1 MNKFIIIGHHS
12 SHFLNVERLLQ
23 QHGLDPAN
31 KSKREQLTPVEIT
44 EILRKVCS
52 QQENTSATIFPET
65 IINKSQIAIKGNKNK
80 RRKKQKI
87 ISVMPVT
94 GSNNQ
99 LKINPIWN
107 GLFLDLMLSNLE
119 QDMWGWADSNAIEV
133 LNYWAELDPEIKFI
147 FVYDHPSNIFLHSN
161 VEQALSLSANEI
173 DNKLQQ
179 WQQYNQKMLTLFNQY
194 KSRSV
199 LLCGQQMLDEV
210 NSAVEKVANT
220 LSAPLSLEQ
229 QCDVMDV
236 EDDTEQGQNS
246 TLEKF
251 VVNNIL
257 QGYKEVANIYE
268 ELQNNAT
275 LPYLTLPYLTLEG
288 QNSAVLSA
296 WKDLIKQKSDLESQ
310 KYTIKKNQDRIAE
323 LTSSTTELSER
334 LNTAQNSFSSQK
346 ANLELK
352 NHQLQDDLDH
362 SRKNSQEL
370 SRQLGNIQEQ
380 TTRIITEKEKIAKEL
395 QQIKEKNHLLQK
407 ELSEEN
413 KELLEQVHILQQE
426 LEHYFEENQKLKQK
440 PLLFGAPERVKQQLN
455 YQLGAKMI
463 KNSRSLSGWLKM
475 PFSLS
480 HIQREYKI
488 HKKYNQQ
495 QKTLPRLEE
504 YQDYLQ
510 SEKVKRHLSYQLGEL
525 YLKNNIFSFLAKVPK
540 VVKEF
545 RKNKKGYGK

>member
-65 IINKSQIAIKGNKNK
+65 IINKSQITIKGNKNK

-107 GLFLDLMLSNLE
+107 GLFLDLMLSNLD

-147 FVYDHPSNIFLHSN
+147 FVYDHPSNIFLHSS
-161 VEQALSLSANEI
+161 VEQALSLDANKI

-229 QCDVMDV
+229 HCDVMDI
-236 EDDTEQGQNS
+236 EDNIEQKQNS
-246 TLEKF
+246 ALEKF

-257 QGYKEVANIYE
+257 QGYKEVANVYE

-275 LPYLTLPYLTLEG
+275 LPYLTLEE
-288 QNSAVLSA
+288 QNSAALSA
-296 WKDLIKQKSDLESQ
+296 WKDLIQQKSDLESQ
-310 KYTIKKNQDRIAE
+310 KYTIKKNKDRIAE
-323 LTSSTTELSER
+323 LIFSTTELSEQ
-334 LNTAQNSFSSQK
+334 LKTAQNSFSSQK

-370 SRQLGNIQEQ
+370 SKQLKNIQEQ
-380 TTRIITEKEKIAKEL
+380 ANKVTTEKEKIAKEL
-395 QQIKEKNHLLQK
+395 QQVKEKNHLSQK

-426 LEHYFEENQKLKQK
+426 LEHYFEENQKLRHK

-463 KNSRSLSGWLKM
+463 ENSRSLSGWLKM

-480 HIQREYKI
+480 HIQREY
-488 HKKYNQQ
+488 KKYNQQ

-545 RKNKKGYGK
+545 RKNDKDYGK

>member
-65 IINKSQIAIKGNKNK
+65 IINKSQITIKGNKNK

-107 GLFLDLMLSNLE
+107 GLFLDLMLSNLD

-147 FVYDHPSNIFLHSN
+147 FVYDHPSNIFLHTN
-161 VEQALSLSANEI
+161 LEQALSLDANKI

-229 QCDVMDV
+229 HCDVMDV
-236 EDDTEQGQNS
+236 EDNIEQKQNS
-246 TLEKF
+246 ALEKF

-257 QGYKEVANIYE
+257 QGYKEVANVYE

-275 LPYLTLPYLTLEG
+275 LPYLTLPYLTSL
-288 QNSAVLSA
+288 L
-296 WKDLIKQKSDLESQ
+296 KS
-310 KYTIKKNQDRIAE
+310 K
-323 LTSSTTELSER
+323 
-334 LNTAQNSFSSQK
+334 
-346 ANLELK
+346 
-352 NHQLQDDLDH
+352 
-362 SRKNSQEL
+362 
-370 SRQLGNIQEQ
+370 IQQ
-380 TTRIITEKEKIAKEL
+380 
-395 QQIKEKNHLLQK
+395 H
-407 ELSEEN
+407 
-413 KELLEQVHILQQE
+413 
-426 LEHYFEENQKLKQK
+426 
-440 PLLFGAPERVKQQLN
+440 
-455 YQLGAKMI
+455 
-463 KNSRSLSGWLKM
+463 
-475 PFSLS
+475 
-480 HIQREYKI
+480 
-488 HKKYNQQ
+488 
-495 QKTLPRLEE
+495 
-504 YQDYLQ
+504 
-510 SEKVKRHLSYQLGEL
+510 
-525 YLKNNIFSFLAKVPK
+525 
-540 VVKEF
+540 
-545 RKNKKGYGK
+545 

>member
-23 QHGLDPAN
+23 QHGLNPAN

-44 EILRKVCS
+44 TVLRKVCS
-52 QQENTSATIFPET
+52 QQENTSTIFPVT
-65 IINKSQIAIKGNKNK
+65 INKSQITIKSNRNK

-87 ISVMPVT
+87 TPVVAVT

-133 LNYWAELDPEIKFI
+133 LNYWAEVDPEIKFI
-147 FVYDHPSNIFLHSN
+147 FVYDHPSNIFLHSDI
-161 VEQALSLSANEI
+161 EQALSLDANEI

-179 WQQYNQKMLTLFNQY
+179 WQHYNQKMLALFNQY

-229 QCDVMDV
+229 QYNVMNV
-236 EDDTEQGQNS
+236 EDNTEQKQNS
-246 TLEKF
+246 ALEKF

-257 QGYKEVANIYE
+257 QGYKKVANVYA

-275 LPYLTLPYLTLEG
+275 LPYLTLPYLTLEE
-288 QNSAVLSA
+288 QNSAALSA
-296 WKDLIKQKSDLESQ
+296 WKELIRQKSDLECQ
-310 KYTIKKNQDRIAE
+310 KYTIKKNKDRIVE
-323 LTSSTTELSER
+323 LISSTTELSER
-334 LNTAQNSFSSQK
+334 LKTAQNSFSSQK

-352 NHQLQDDLDH
+352 NHQLQDDLDL
-362 SRKNSQEL
+362 SRKNNQEL
-370 SRQLGNIQEQ
+370 SKQLKNIQEQ
-380 TTRIITEKEKIAKEL
+380 ANRVTTEKEKIAKEL
-395 QQIKEKNHLLQK
+395 QQVKEKNHLSQK

-426 LEHYFEENQKLKQK
+426 LEHYFEENQKLRHK

-463 KNSRSLSGWLKM
+463 ENSRSLSGWLKM

-480 HIQREYKI
+480 HIQREYK
-488 HKKYNQQ
+488 KYNQQ

-510 SEKVKRHLSYQLGEL
+510 LEKVKRHLSYQLGEL

-545 RKNKKGYGK
+545 RKNDKDYGK

>member
-23 QHGLDPAN
+23 QHGLNPAN

-44 EILRKVCS
+44 TVLRKVCS
-52 QQENTSATIFPET
+52 QQENTSTIFPVT
-65 IINKSQIAIKGNKNK
+65 INKSQITIKSNRNK

-87 ISVMPVT
+87 TPVVAVT

-133 LNYWAELDPEIKFI
+133 LNYWAEVDPEIKFI
-147 FVYDHPSNIFLHSN
+147 FVYDHPSNIFLHTN
-161 VEQALSLSANEI
+161 LEQALSLDANKI

-229 QCDVMDV
+229 HCDVMDV
-236 EDDTEQGQNS
+236 EDNIEQKQNS
-246 TLEKF
+246 ALEKF

-257 QGYKEVANIYE
+257 QGYKEVANVYE

-275 LPYLTLPYLTLEG
+275 LPYLTLPYLTLEE
-288 QNSAVLSA
+288 QNSAALSA
-296 WKDLIKQKSDLESQ
+296 WKDLIQQKSDLESQ
-310 KYTIKKNQDRIAE
+310 KYTIKKNKDRIAE
-323 LTSSTTELSER
+323 LIFSTTELSEQ
-334 LNTAQNSFSSQK
+334 LKTAQNSFSSQK

-370 SRQLGNIQEQ
+370 SKQLKNIQEQ
-380 TTRIITEKEKIAKEL
+380 ANKVTTEKEKIAKEL
-395 QQIKEKNHLLQK
+395 QQVKEKNHLSQK

-426 LEHYFEENQKLKQK
+426 LEHYFEENQKLRHK

-463 KNSRSLSGWLKM
+463 ENSRSLFGWLKM

-480 HIQREYKI
+480 HIQREYKM
-488 HKKYNQQ
+488 HKK
-495 QKTLPRLEE
+495 
-504 YQDYLQ
+504 
-510 SEKVKRHLSYQLGEL
+510 
-525 YLKNNIFSFLAKVPK
+525 
-540 VVKEF
+540 
-545 RKNKKGYGK
+545 

>member
-23 QHGLDPAN
+23 QHGLNPAN

-44 EILRKVCS
+44 TVLRKVCS
-52 QQENTSATIFPET
+52 QQENTSTIFPVT
-65 IINKSQIAIKGNKNK
+65 INKSQITIKSNRNK

-87 ISVMPVT
+87 TPVVAVT

-107 GLFLDLMLSNLE
+107 GLFLDLMLSNLD

-147 FVYDHPSNIFLHSN
+147 FVYDHPSNIFLHSS
-161 VEQALSLSANEI
+161 VEQALSLDANKI

-229 QCDVMDV
+229 HCDVMDI
-236 EDDTEQGQNS
+236 EDNIEQKQNS
-246 TLEKF
+246 ALEKF

-257 QGYKEVANIYE
+257 QGYKEVANVYE

-275 LPYLTLPYLTLEG
+275 LPYLTLPYLTLEE
-288 QNSAVLSA
+288 QNSAALSA
-296 WKDLIKQKSDLESQ
+296 WKDLIQQKSDLESQ
-310 KYTIKKNQDRIAE
+310 KYTIKKNKDRIAE
-323 LTSSTTELSER
+323 LIFSTTELSEQ
-334 LNTAQNSFSSQK
+334 LKTAQNSFSSQK

-370 SRQLGNIQEQ
+370 SKQLKNIQEQ
-380 TTRIITEKEKIAKEL
+380 ANKVTTEKEKIAKEL
-395 QQIKEKNHLLQK
+395 QQVKEKNHLSQK

-426 LEHYFEENQKLKQK
+426 LEHYFEENQKLRHK

-463 KNSRSLSGWLKM
+463 ENSRSLSGWLKM

-480 HIQREYKI
+480 HIQREY
-488 HKKYNQQ
+488 KKYNQQ

-545 RKNKKGYGK
+545 RKNDKDYGK

>member
-23 QHGLDPAN
+23 QHGLNSAN

-44 EILRKVCS
+44 TVLRKVCS
-52 QQENTSATIFPET
+52 QQENTPTILPVT
-65 IINKSQIAIKGNKNK
+65 INKPQIAIKGNRNK

-87 ISVMPVT
+87 TPVVAVT

-107 GLFLDLMLSNLE
+107 GLFLDLMLSNLD

-147 FVYDHPSNIFLHSN
+147 FVYDHPSNIFLHSS
-161 VEQALSLSANEI
+161 VEQALSLDANEI

-179 WQQYNQKMLTLFNQY
+179 WQHYNQKMLALFNQY

-229 QCDVMDV
+229 QYNVMNV
-236 EDDTEQGQNS
+236 EDNTEQKQNS
-246 TLEKF
+246 ALEKF

-257 QGYKEVANIYE
+257 QGYKEVANVYE

-275 LPYLTLPYLTLEG
+275 LPYLTLEE
-288 QNSAVLSA
+288 QNSAALSA
-296 WKDLIKQKSDLESQ
+296 WKDLIKQKSDLDSQ
-310 KYTIKKNQDRIAE
+310 KYTIKKNKDRIAE
-323 LTSSTTELSER
+323 LISSTTELSER

-380 TTRIITEKEKIAKEL
+380 TTRITTEKEKIAKEL

-407 ELSEEN
+407 ELAEDN

-463 KNSRSLSGWLKM
+463 ENSRSLFGWLKM

-480 HIQREYKI
+480 HIQREYKM

-495 QKTLPRLEE
+495 QENLPKLEE
-504 YQDYLQ
+504 YQDYVQ
-510 SEKVKRHLSYQLGEL
+510 SEKVKGHLSYQLGEL
-525 YLKNNIFSFLAKVPK
+525 YLKNNILGFLVKLPN
-540 VVKEF
+540 VVKGF
-545 RKNKKGYGK
+545 RKNKK

>member
-23 QHGLDPAN
+23 QHGLNSAN

-44 EILRKVCS
+44 TVLRKVCS
-52 QQENTSATIFPET
+52 QQENTPTILPVT
-65 IINKSQIAIKGNKNK
+65 INKPQIAIKGNRNK

-87 ISVMPVT
+87 TPVVAVT

-133 LNYWAELDPEIKFI
+133 LNYWAEVDPEIKFI
-147 FVYDHPSNIFLHSN
+147 FVYDHPSNIFLHTN
-161 VEQALSLSANEI
+161 LEQALSLDANKI

-229 QCDVMDV
+229 HCDVMDV
-236 EDDTEQGQNS
+236 EDNIEQKQNS
-246 TLEKF
+246 ALEKF

-257 QGYKEVANIYE
+257 QGYKEVANVYE

-275 LPYLTLPYLTLEG
+275 LPYLTLPYLTLEE
-288 QNSAVLSA
+288 QNSAALSA
-296 WKDLIKQKSDLESQ
+296 WKDLIQQKSDLESQ
-310 KYTIKKNQDRIAE
+310 KYTIKKNKDRIAE
-323 LTSSTTELSER
+323 LIFSTTELSEQ
-334 LNTAQNSFSSQK
+334 LKTAQNSFSSQK

-370 SRQLGNIQEQ
+370 SKQLKNIQEQ
-380 TTRIITEKEKIAKEL
+380 ANKVTTEKEKIAKEL
-395 QQIKEKNHLLQK
+395 QQVKEKNHLSQK

-426 LEHYFEENQKLKQK
+426 LEHYFEENQKLRHK

-463 KNSRSLSGWLKM
+463 ENSRSLSGWLKM

-480 HIQREYKI
+480 HIQREY
-488 HKKYNQQ
+488 KKYNQQ

-545 RKNKKGYGK
+545 RKNNKDYGK

>member
-65 IINKSQIAIKGNKNK
+65 IINKSQITIKGNKNK

-107 GLFLDLMLSNLE
+107 GLFLDLMLSNLD

-147 FVYDHPSNIFLHSN
+147 FVYDHPSNIFLHTN
-161 VEQALSLSANEI
+161 LEQALSLDANKI

-229 QCDVMDV
+229 HCDVMDV
-236 EDDTEQGQNS
+236 EDNIEQKQNS
-246 TLEKF
+246 ALEKF

-257 QGYKEVANIYE
+257 QGYKEVANVYE

-275 LPYLTLPYLTLEG
+275 LPYLTLPYLTLEE
-288 QNSAVLSA
+288 QNSAALSA
-296 WKDLIKQKSDLESQ
+296 WKDLIQQKSDLESQ
-310 KYTIKKNQDRIAE
+310 KYTIKKNKDRIAE
-323 LTSSTTELSER
+323 LIFSTTELSEQ
-334 LNTAQNSFSSQK
+334 LKTAQNSFSSQK

-370 SRQLGNIQEQ
+370 SKQLKNIQEQ
-380 TTRIITEKEKIAKEL
+380 ANKVTTEKEKIAKEL
-395 QQIKEKNHLLQK
+395 QQVKEKNHLSQK

-426 LEHYFEENQKLKQK
+426 LEHYFEENQKLRHK

-463 KNSRSLSGWLKM
+463 ENSRSLSGWLKM

-480 HIQREYKI
+480 HIQREY
-488 HKKYNQQ
+488 KKYNQQ

-545 RKNKKGYGK
+545 RKNDKDYGK

>member
-1 MNKFIIIGHHS
+1 
-12 SHFLNVERLLQ
+12 
-23 QHGLDPAN
+23 
-31 KSKREQLTPVEIT
+31 
-44 EILRKVCS
+44 
-52 QQENTSATIFPET
+52 
-65 IINKSQIAIKGNKNK
+65 
-80 RRKKQKI
+80 
-87 ISVMPVT
+87 
-94 GSNNQ
+94 
-99 LKINPIWN
+99 
-107 GLFLDLMLSNLE
+107 
-119 QDMWGWADSNAIEV
+119 
-133 LNYWAELDPEIKFI
+133 
-147 FVYDHPSNIFLHSN
+147 
-161 VEQALSLSANEI
+161 
-173 DNKLQQ
+173 
-179 WQQYNQKMLTLFNQY
+179 
-194 KSRSV
+194 
-199 LLCGQQMLDEV
+199 
-210 NSAVEKVANT
+210 
-220 LSAPLSLEQ
+220 
-229 QCDVMDV
+229 
-236 EDDTEQGQNS
+236 
-246 TLEKF
+246 
-251 VVNNIL
+251 
-257 QGYKEVANIYE
+257 
-268 ELQNNAT
+268 
-275 LPYLTLPYLTLEG
+275 LTLEE
-288 QNSAVLSA
+288 QNSAALSA
-296 WKDLIKQKSDLESQ
+296 WKDLIKQKSDLDSQ
-310 KYTIKKNQDRIAE
+310 KYTIKKNKDRIAE
-323 LTSSTTELSER
+323 LISSTTELSER

-426 LEHYFEENQKLKQK
+426 LEHYFEENQKLRHK

-463 KNSRSLSGWLKM
+463 ENSRSLSGWLKM

-480 HIQREYKI
+480 HIQREY
-488 HKKYNQQ
+488 KKYNQQ

-545 RKNKKGYGK
+545 RKNNKDYGK

>member
-23 QHGLDPAN
+23 QHGLNPAN

-44 EILRKVCS
+44 TVLRKVCS
-52 QQENTSATIFPET
+52 QQENTSTIFPVT
-65 IINKSQIAIKGNKNK
+65 INKSQITIKSNRNK

-87 ISVMPVT
+87 TPVVAVT

-133 LNYWAELDPEIKFI
+133 LNYWAEVDPEIKFI
-147 FVYDHPSNIFLHSN
+147 FVYDHPSNIFLHTN
-161 VEQALSLSANEI
+161 LEQALSLDANKI

-229 QCDVMDV
+229 HCDVMDV
-236 EDDTEQGQNS
+236 EDNIEQKQNS
-246 TLEKF
+246 ALEKF

-257 QGYKEVANIYE
+257 QGYKEVANVYE

-275 LPYLTLPYLTLEG
+275 LPYLTLPYLTLEE
-288 QNSAVLSA
+288 QNSAALSA
-296 WKDLIKQKSDLESQ
+296 WKDLIQQKSDLESQ
-310 KYTIKKNQDRIAE
+310 KYTIKKNKDRIAE
-323 LTSSTTELSER
+323 LIFSTTELSEQ
-334 LNTAQNSFSSQK
+334 LKTAQNSFSSQK

-370 SRQLGNIQEQ
+370 SKQLKNIQEQ
-380 TTRIITEKEKIAKEL
+380 ANKVTTEKEKIAKEL
-395 QQIKEKNHLLQK
+395 QQVKEKNHLSQK

-426 LEHYFEENQKLKQK
+426 LEHYFEENQKLRHK

-463 KNSRSLSGWLKM
+463 ENSRSLSGWLKM

-480 HIQREYKI
+480 HIQREY
-488 HKKYNQQ
+488 KKYNQQ

-545 RKNKKGYGK
+545 RKNDKDYGK

>member
-65 IINKSQIAIKGNKNK
+65 IINKSQITIKGNKNK

-107 GLFLDLMLSNLE
+107 GLFLDLMLSNLD

-147 FVYDHPSNIFLHSN
+147 FVYDHPSNIFLHSS
-161 VEQALSLSANEI
+161 VEQALSLDANKI

-229 QCDVMDV
+229 HCDVMDI
-236 EDDTEQGQNS
+236 EDNIEQKQNS
-246 TLEKF
+246 ALEKF

-257 QGYKEVANIYE
+257 QGYKEVANVYE

-275 LPYLTLPYLTLEG
+275 LPYLTLPYLTLEE
-288 QNSAVLSA
+288 QNSAALSA
-296 WKDLIKQKSDLESQ
+296 WKDLIQQKSDLESQ
-310 KYTIKKNQDRIAE
+310 KYTIKKNKDRIAE
-323 LTSSTTELSER
+323 LIFSTTELSEQ
-334 LNTAQNSFSSQK
+334 LKTAQNSFSSQK

-370 SRQLGNIQEQ
+370 SKQLKNIQEQ
-380 TTRIITEKEKIAKEL
+380 ANKVTTEKEKIAKEL
-395 QQIKEKNHLLQK
+395 QQVKEKNHLSQK

-426 LEHYFEENQKLKQK
+426 LEHYFEENQKLRHK

-463 KNSRSLSGWLKM
+463 ENSRSLSGWLKM

-480 HIQREYKI
+480 HIQREY
-488 HKKYNQQ
+488 KKYNQQ

-545 RKNKKGYGK
+545 RKNDKDYGK